1 MSNIVEVAAQIDIN
15 YARLILNNCLGY
27 PVYRFMSCPIG
38 SISKRSRLEVRLKDR
53 LQYELERPLHHSI
66 PDSRYREDAD
76 FAAAILR
83 YLLPSSRQRHVAA
96 PSQFAT
102 YLFEESPHALRL
114 NGLESHPV
122 CSRGAIILF
131 GQRVRLA

>member
-38 SISKRSRLEVRLKDR
+38 TISKRSRLEVCLKDR

-66 PDSRYREDAD
+66 PDSRYDCVELHLGPANLWD
-76 FAAAILR
+76 LR
-83 YLLPSSRQRHVAA
+83 R
-96 PSQFAT
+96 
-102 YLFEESPHALRL
+102 
-114 NGLESHPV
+114 
-122 CSRGAIILF
+122 
-131 GQRVRLA
+131 